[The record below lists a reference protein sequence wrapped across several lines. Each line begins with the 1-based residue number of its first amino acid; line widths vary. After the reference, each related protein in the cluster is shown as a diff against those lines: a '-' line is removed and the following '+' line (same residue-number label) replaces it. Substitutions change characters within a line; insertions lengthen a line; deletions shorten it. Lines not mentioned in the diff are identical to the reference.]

1 MFFNANPYG
10 NLPNSYLF
18 HMQMKPQ
25 PAKQNGQNQY
35 AAADTLP
42 PITEEYIRNGQHKK
56 QLQDRRNRLN
66 NERSGSLHEM
76 LLRLNRGRQ
85 EVNGIQQQLANVE
98 NPFQKRILE
107 TQLGSKS
114 ARTSFIEH
122 SLSSSY
128 DPAASGFVGSEN
140 RIDSIGSFVTSA

>member
-1 MFFNANPYG
+1 VFFNANPYG

-18 HMQMKPQ
+18 HMQVKQQ
-25 PAKQNGQNQY
+25 PGNNGGANQF
-35 AAADTLP
+35 AADTLP

-66 NERSGSLHEM
+66 TERSGSLHEM

-85 EVNGIQQQLANVE
+85 EVNSLQFQLNNVQ

-107 TQLGSKS
+107 AQLGHKT
-114 ARTSFIEH
+114 AGTSFIEH

-128 DPAASGFVGSEN
+128 DPGASGFVGSEN
-140 RIDSIGSFVTSA
+140 RIDTIGSFVTSA